1 MEQLDNISLSTW
13 SSLWKYIGIQS
24 HSKYGYYYIN
34 AAFKAED
41 IRDWLLNMV
50 GMSRIRP
57 PLFGESKED
66 YYIRPGVYI
75 DAVQQTIHD
84 YYGHFHTE
92 IRSDTLSQIFRDTEL
107 FFQEWTDKALIR
119 DRVLAFMEWDKRN
132 PLDKRRAGEV
142 DYETDP
148 VPAPLFGI
156 QPYVFQYVIEN
167 F

>member
-1 MEQLDNISLSTW
+1 MIPQEELIACAKETLKKQ
-13 SSLWKYIGIQS
+13 G
-24 HSKYGYYYIN
+24 
-34 AAFKAED
+34 FKKKNKRW
-41 IRDWLLNMV
+41 IRDDGTFTCVFFIQGSQW
-50 GMSRIRP
+50 
-57 PLFGESKED
+57 SKED

-107 FFQEWTDKALIR
+107 FFQEWTDKALIK
-119 DRVLAFMEWDKRN
+119 DRVIAFMEWDKRN

-148 VPAPLFGI
+148 VPAPLFGT

>member
-1 MEQLDNISLSTW
+1 MIPQEELIACAKETLKKQ
-13 SSLWKYIGIQS
+13 G
-24 HSKYGYYYIN
+24 
-34 AAFKAED
+34 FKKKNKRW
-41 IRDWLLNMV
+41 IRDDGTFTCIFFIQGSQW
-50 GMSRIRP
+50 
-57 PLFGESKED
+57 SKED

-75 DAVQQTIHD
+75 NAVPQTIHD

-107 FFQEWTDKALIR
+107 FFKEWTDKALIK
-119 DRVLAFMEWDKRN
+119 DRVIAFMEWDKRN

-148 VPAPLFGI
+148 VPAPLFGT